1 MELLRIAAAESL
13 LGCRRG
19 ASRAEVQAA
28 YRRALHRERPDL
40 GAVDGEWVTRVQSA
54 RDLLLACAPPDRRRR
69 PRREAA
75 PASSYL
81 PLRRSS
87 WGLTPERDSRIEVR
101 L

>member
-1 MELLRIAAAESL
+1 MGPLEIAAAETA

-19 ASRAEVQAA
+19 ATRGEVQSA

-40 GAVDGEWVTRVQSA
+40 GTMDGDRLVRLRAA

-69 PRREAA
+69 VRREPA
-75 PASSYL
+75 PPASYL
-81 PLRRSS
+81 PLRRSA
-87 WGLTPERDSRIEVR
+87 WGLVDPPPSRLEMR